1 MYTVPAQDG
10 TILMQSA
17 MDFRY
22 SPETELSLLNSG
34 HVLKL
39 NGKRITKKEVQERAE
54 SNQRHG
60 PHRARP

>member
-1 MYTVPAQDG
+1 MYTVHAQDG
-10 TILMQSA
+10 TILMQPA

-39 NGKRITKKEVQERAE
+39 NGKRITKKEVQQRAE
-54 SNQRHG
+54 SDQRSR
-60 PHRARP
+60 PHRT

>member
-1 MYTVPAQDG
+1 MYSVHGQDG
-10 TILMQSA
+10 TVLMQSST
-17 MDFRY
+17 DFRY
-22 SPETELSLLNSG
+22 PPEMELSLIDSG

-54 SNQRHG
+54 SNRRHG

>member
-1 MYTVPAQDG
+1 MYSVHGQDG

-22 SPETELSLLNSG
+22 PPETELSLLNSG

-39 NGKRITKKEVQERAE
+39 NGKRITKKEVQQRAE
-54 SNQRHG
+54 SDQRSR
-60 PHRARP
+60 PHRA

>member
-1 MYTVPAQDG
+1 MYTVHAQDG

-22 SPETELSLLNSG
+22 PPETELSLLNSG

>member
-1 MYTVPAQDG
+1 MYSVHGQDG

-22 SPETELSLLNSG
+22 PPETELSLLNSG

-39 NGKRITKKEVQERAE
+39 NGKRITKKEVQQRAE
-54 SNQRHG
+54 SYQRHG
-60 PHRARP
+60 PFRP

>member
-1 MYTVPAQDG
+1 MYSVHGQDG

-22 SPETELSLLNSG
+22 PPETELSLLNSG

-39 NGKRITKKEVQERAE
+39 NGKRITKKEVQQRAE
-54 SNQRHG
+54 LDQRYG
-60 PHRARP
+60 PLRP

>member
-1 MYTVPAQDG
+1 MYTVHAQDG

-39 NGKRITKKEVQERAE
+39 DGKRITKKEVQERAE

>member
-1 MYTVPAQDG
+1 MYSVHGQDG

-22 SPETELSLLNSG
+22 QPETELSLLNSG

-39 NGKRITKKEVQERAE
+39 NGKRITKREVQQRAE
-54 SNQRHG
+54 SDQRSR
-60 PHRARP
+60 PHRA

>member
-1 MYTVPAQDG
+1 MYSVHGQDG

-22 SPETELSLLNSG
+22 PPEMELSLLNSG

-39 NGKRITKKEVQERAE
+39 NGKRITKKEVQQRVELD
-54 SNQRHG
+54 QRHG
-60 PHRARP
+60 PPHP

>member
-1 MYTVPAQDG
+1 MYSVHGQDG

-22 SPETELSLLNSG
+22 PPEMELSLLNSG

-39 NGKRITKKEVQERAE
+39 NGKRITKKEVQQRAE
-54 SNQRHG
+54 LDQRHG
-60 PHRARP
+60 PSHP

>member
-1 MYTVPAQDG
+1 MYSVHGQDG

-22 SPETELSLLNSG
+22 PPETELSLLNSG

-39 NGKRITKKEVQERAE
+39 NGKRITKKEVQQRAE
-54 SNQRHG
+54 SDQRS
-60 PHRARP
+60 RPLRP

>member
-1 MYTVPAQDG
+1 MYSVHGQDG

-22 SPETELSLLNSG
+22 PPETELSLLNSG

-39 NGKRITKKEVQERAE
+39 NGKRITKKEVQQRAE
-54 SNQRHG
+54 SDQRSR
-60 PHRARP
+60 PHRT

>member
-1 MYTVPAQDG
+1 MYTVHAQDG
-10 TILMQSA
+10 TILMQSV

>member
-1 MYTVPAQDG
+1 MYAVHAQDG
-10 TILMQSA
+10 TILMQFA

-22 SPETELSLLNSG
+22 SPETELSLLNSC

-60 PHRARP
+60 PFRP

>member
-1 MYTVPAQDG
+1 MYSVHGQDG

-22 SPETELSLLNSG
+22 PPETELSLLNSG

-39 NGKRITKKEVQERAE
+39 NGKRITKKEVQQRVELD
-54 SNQRHG
+54 QRHG
-60 PHRARP
+60 PFRP

>member
-1 MYTVPAQDG
+1 MYSVHGQDG

-22 SPETELSLLNSG
+22 PPETELSLLNSG

-39 NGKRITKKEVQERAE
+39 NGKRITKKEVQQRAE
-54 SNQRHG
+54 LDQRHG
-60 PHRARP
+60 PLRP

>member
-1 MYTVPAQDG
+1 MYSVHGHDG

-22 SPETELSLLNSG
+22 PPETELSLLNSG

-39 NGKRITKKEVQERAE
+39 NGKRITKKEVQQRAE
-54 SNQRHG
+54 LDQRHG
-60 PHRARP
+60 PSHP

>member
-1 MYTVPAQDG
+1 MYSVHGQDG

-22 SPETELSLLNSG
+22 PPETELSLLNSG

-39 NGKRITKKEVQERAE
+39 NGKRITKKEVQQRAE
-54 SNQRHG
+54 SDQHHG
-60 PHRARP
+60 PFRP

>member
-1 MYTVPAQDG
+1 MYSVHGQDG

-22 SPETELSLLNSG
+22 PPETELSLLNSG

-39 NGKRITKKEVQERAE
+39 NGKRITKKEVQQRAE
-54 SNQRHG
+54 LDQRHG
-60 PHRARP
+60 PFRP

>member
-1 MYTVPAQDG
+1 MYTVHRQDG

-22 SPETELSLLNSG
+22 PPETELSLLNSG
-34 HVLKL
+34 YALKL

-54 SNQRHG
+54 SDKCHG
-60 PHRARP
+60 PSRKRP

>member
-1 MYTVPAQDG
+1 MYSVHGQDG

-22 SPETELSLLNSG
+22 PPETELSLLNSG

-39 NGKRITKKEVQERAE
+39 DGKRITKKEVQQRAE
-54 SNQRHG
+54 LDQRHG
-60 PHRARP
+60 PSHP

>member
-1 MYTVPAQDG
+1 MYSVHGQDG

-22 SPETELSLLNSG
+22 PPETELSLLNSG

-39 NGKRITKKEVQERAE
+39 NGKRITKNEVQQRVELD
-54 SNQRHG
+54 QRHG
-60 PHRARP
+60 PSHP

>member
-1 MYTVPAQDG
+1 MYTVHAQDG